1 MQKFQKEALLQRKQ
15 SVFVSPSNGHTSSD
29 VLLALLSEVA
39 QVGYTLSGDV
49 LRVLKTYSAT
59 EITSFKDSIIPIL
72 NEMVGAHVEYQP
84 LFKNFPKDI
93 PDGSSNYIS
102 RLIDIIKNILNLES
116 ESFTMLSCGH
126 AINHSLFDLKEY
138 NACPIC
144 QHQVNEL
151 GNDTVTKMPPLN
163 KISPLTI
170 IYLAKESDIHDIF
183 TNLIGGKTSISE
195 SDKSF
200 ITEMVTFEGDT
211 IINHVPKVITMK
223 EQLALISGL
232 LVNHTSLSAK
242 TLPPYFKTATD
253 VLRLAVQLSGGDVSL
268 SRKTR
273 FKLSGAQRRAI
284 MMLIEQV
291 KFPLEDML
299 RHRSAFLSLGKVIH
313 IGQKAKIYP
322 NAAKSFDVLRNDH
335 KSISTFNKKVEAL
348 VSNVLGIQQTPVGT
362 APSPSIKT
370 KLNIVGKKVN
380 KPTPEEVK
388 NLTIASMLTEEQ
400 LSALNMLKNQLT
412 PVIESEQREIVIK
425 TDDVIKQKLI
435 INENKSVTP
444 INVVSKEDAIKELLN
459 VLKSRSGE
467 FARRLDFILRNTEN
481 SDVVTS
487 AFSDIA
493 SELTT
498 PMLLTLN
505 SYFKSRDKKS
515 DFRYF
520 MPKGNVAK
528 IQFLDSDDRNVI
540 SKTNIDLIC
549 KAIDDALIIRFS
561 ELEDLGN
568 VLLSKELERCLVP
581 LSQRNATDA
590 LKTLARGSRIK
601 VKSDTDIL
609 RFFQYWKG
617 EVDLDLT
624 VTAYDKDWKEID
636 LVSYYNLT
644 SSLDWGT
651 HSGDILD
658 APKGAAECVD
668 VDVKKCKTHG
678 IRYLTMFINAFSGQ
692 PFSDF
697 DAFAGVMERVD
708 DKTGEL
714 FEASTVTNKFNLSGD
729 TNTVIPLIFDLKL
742 MEIIW
747 TDISAGLLNAGSNAS
762 TAGKKILNINNV
774 IEQLVDTKP
783 NLFKLFELHAK
794 ARAKSLDFERIEG
807 KEYDLVLDINKATD
821 TDDIISNWL

>member
-15 SVFVSPSNGHTSSD
+15 SIFVSPSNGHTDSN
-29 VLLALLSEVA
+29 VLLALLAEIS

-49 LRVLKTYSAT
+49 LRVLKTYSSS
-59 EITSFKDSIIPIL
+59 EIILFKDSIIPIL
-72 NEMVGAHVEYQP
+72 NEMIGAHVEYKP
-84 LFKNFPKDI
+84 LFKNFPNEI
-93 PDGSSNYIS
+93 PNGSANYFCRFIG
-102 RLIDIIKNILNLES
+102 IIENVLGLKPES
-116 ESFTMLSCGH
+116 YTMLSCGH
-126 AINHSLFDLKEY
+126 AVNHLLFDLKEY

-144 QHQVNEL
+144 QYQVNEL
-151 GNDTVTKMPPLN
+151 GNDTTVKMPPLE
-163 KISPLTI
+163 KISPLKI
-170 IYLAKESDIHDIF
+170 ISLAKESELHDIF
-183 TNLIGGKTSISE
+183 TNLISGKTSISE

-200 ITEMVTFEGDT
+200 ITDMVKFEGDT
-211 IINHVPKVITMK
+211 IINYVPKIITMK

-232 LVNHTSLSAK
+232 LINHTSISAK

-268 SRKTR
+268 AKKTR
-273 FKLSGAQRRAI
+273 FKLSGAQRRSI
-284 MMLIEQV
+284 MMLIDQV

-299 RHRSAFLSLGKVIH
+299 RHRTYFLSLGKVIH

-322 NAAKSFDVLRNDH
+322 NAAKSFDILRNDH

-348 VSNVLGIQQTPVGT
+348 VSDVLGIQQTPVGT
-362 APSPSIKT
+362 VPNQPKFKSEL
-370 KLNIVGKKVN
+370 KLVGKKIN
-380 KPTPEEVK
+380 KPVPVEDENV
-388 NLTIASMLTEEQ
+388 TIASTLSDDQ
-400 LSALNMLKNQLT
+400 LSALNILREKLT
-412 PVIESEQREIVIK
+412 PIVELKQPKVVIENK
-425 TDDVIKQKLI
+425 PKLI
-435 INENKSVTP
+435 ITEHVSVTP
-444 INVVSKEDAIKELLN
+444 IKVISKEDAVKELLN

-467 FARRLDFILRNTEN
+467 FARKLDFILRNTVN
-481 SDVVTS
+481 SEIVIS
-487 AFSDIA
+487 AFNDIVGD
-493 SELTT
+493 LTT

-528 IQFLDSDDRNVI
+528 IQFLDSDNRNVI
-540 SKTNIDLIC
+540 SKDNIDSIC
-549 KAIDDALIIRFS
+549 TAIDDALIIRFS
-561 ELEDLGN
+561 ELDCLGD

-590 LKTLARGSRIK
+590 LKTLARGSRVK
-601 VKSDTDIL
+601 VKADTGVL

-617 EVDLDLT
+617 QVDLDLT
-624 VTAYDKDWKEID
+624 INAYSSDWKEVD
-636 LVSYYNLT
+636 SVAYYNLT
-644 SSLDWGT
+644 SLLEWGT

-668 VDVKKCKTHG
+668 VNIKKCKSHG
-678 IRYLTMFINAFSGQ
+678 IRYLTMFVNAFSGQ

-747 TDISAGLLNAGSNAS
+747 TDISAGLLRAGSNAS
-762 TAGKKILNINNV
+762 TASKNILSVNNV

-783 NLFKLFELHAK
+783 NLFKLFELHGK
-794 ARAKSLDFERIEG
+794 ARAKSLDFERVEG